1 MLQINQVNYH
11 YNKSKPLYDS
21 VDIQLETGKLYGLL
35 GKNGTGK
42 TTLLKCVMGLLFPKS
57 GDCALDKNST
67 TKRLPKSLNELFYLP
82 EQITPAP
89 VKISTYCKMNAPFYS
104 NFSHETFQEILKEF
118 DLDDSLYLN
127 KISHGMLKK
136 SMIAF
141 GIATHTK
148 WLLLDEPTNGLD
160 IPSKSLFK
168 KVISSFLIEDRGVI
182 ISTHQVRDIENLI
195 DTVLI
200 LDRKKIAL
208 NSDIAELSEKLTF
221 KMANNTDEL
230 QNILYSEDTGMGI
243 RAICSNSN
251 DLNSRV
257 DLELLFNSVIVD
269 SQSINSALNTQNN
282 G

>member
-1 MLQINQVNYH
+1 MLQVNQLNYH
-11 YNKSKPLYDS
+11 YDKASPLYDS

-35 GKNGTGK
+35 GKNGAGK

-57 GDCALDKNST
+57 GDCQLENLST
-67 TKRLPKSLNELFYLP
+67 KKRLPSTLGDLFYLP

-89 VKISTYCKMNAPFYS
+89 VKISTYGKMNAPFYPK
-104 NFSHETFQEILKEF
+104 FSLETFREILREF
-118 DLDDSLYLN
+118 DLSESMYLN

-136 SMIAF
+136 AMIAF
-141 GIATHTK
+141 GIATNTN

-168 KVISSFLIEDRGVI
+168 KVISSYLSENRGVI

-208 NSDIAELSEKLTF
+208 NSGISDLANKLSF
-221 KMANNTDEL
+221 SMANSPDDL
-230 QNILYSEDTGMGI
+230 DHVLYSEDTGMGV
-243 RAICSNSN
+243 RAICSNQN
-251 DLNSRV
+251 GTDSRI
-257 DLELLFNSVIVD
+257 DLELLFNSVIVNSD
-269 SQSINSALNTQNN
+269 TINSALKEESN